1 MSDWSARDHDWMARA
16 IRLARQGL
24 YSTDPNPRVGCVLVQ
39 DDERVGE
46 GYHVRAGE
54 GHAEVNALR
63 MAGER
68 ARGCTAYVTLEP
80 CSHQGRT
87 PPCADA
93 LVRAGV
99 SRVVAAMVDPNP
111 QVAGR
116 GLERLRSAGIR
127 VASGL
132 LERDARALN
141 PGFIRRM
148 ETGRPWVRL
157 KLAMSLDGRT
167 AMASGESQWITGPAA
182 RADVQRLRARSSA
195 ILTGVDSILL
205 DDSSLTVRPAEAGF
219 SAEEQAAVGSRQPL
233 RLVLDSRLRLPLHA
247 RILDQPGRTLVVTAR
262 EDTGDLGTTQA
273 ALIARGAQ
281 LLCLPGT
288 DGRVDLPAL
297 LDWLG
302 TEQCNEL
309 LVETGATLAGALV
322 AAQLVDEIVVYMAPK
337 LLGSAARP
345 LLELPFERMAQQIP
359 LAVVD
364 LRQLGQDIRLQLK
377 PEPLNPEYPKQE
389 PA

>member
-1 MSDWSARDHDWMARA
+1 MRWSSQDHAWMARA

-39 DDERVGE
+39 GDELVGE
-46 GYHVRAGE
+46 GYHLRAGE

-116 GLERLRSAGIR
+116 GLERLRSVGIS
-127 VASGL
+127 ADSGL
-132 LERDARALN
+132 LEAEARSLN

-219 SAEEQAAVGSRQPL
+219 SAEEQAAIGERQPL
-233 RLVLDSRLRLPLHA
+233 RLVLDSRLRMSPSA
-247 RILDQPGRTLVVTAR
+247 RILDQPGRTLVVSCQ
-262 EDTGDLGTTQA
+262 DGTQA
-273 ALIARGAQ
+273 EAAALVVRGAE
-281 LLCLPGT
+281 LLCLPGA
-288 DGRVDLPAL
+288 DGRVDLAAL

-302 TEQCNEL
+302 AQQCNEL

-322 AAQLVDEIVVYMAPK
+322 AAQLVDEILVYMAPK

-345 LLELPFERMAQQIP
+345 LLELPFERMSQQIP
-359 LAVVD
+359 LHLD
-364 LRQLGQDIRLQLK
+364 DMRQLGADIRFT
-377 PEPLNPEYPKQE
+377 LNPQYPQQQPTQE
-389 PA
+389 QL